1 MKALKWFLSIT
12 YFSLL
17 TYIVFFARRR
27 EQLVWQDDFLNLV
40 PFVHTIQGY
49 RLLHYMPPKGQ
60 WDFFTNLFG
69 NVALFMPLPF
79 ILIVLFRI
87 TNKYAVIL
95 IGASLSIAIEATQYF
110 FQIGIPD
117 IDDVLLNTAGVV
129 AGLVCWLVLYKVK
142 FMRRMM
148 FAY

>member
-49 RLLHYMPPKGQ
+49 HQLYYMPPKGQ

-69 NVALFMPLPF
+69 NIVLFMPLPF
-79 ILIVLFRI
+79 ILILLFRI

-95 IGASLSIAIEATQYF
+95 IGASLSIAIEASQYF
-110 FQIGIPD
+110 FRIGIPD